1 MDNKYWAWGM
11 EHGAQEA
18 PGARGD
24 EFFPSSPAS
33 PASLSPLSSH
43 LLTSPYKLVVKNHT
57 KNKYYTE
64 IMV

>member
-1 MDNKYWAWGM
+1 MGDGAWSMG
-11 EHGAQEA
+11 HKRLQGQ
-18 PGARGD
+18 RGD